1 MKDLIKTINTK
12 DESIYTIDS
21 REVAKM
27 LEKEHEYVLEMIQG
41 RKGKLGIIPV
51 LENAKLAVSDFFIE
65 SSYKVDGNNKN
76 YKCYLVTKMG
86 CELLGNK
93 LQGEKGILFT
103 AKYVERFNAMEKEF
117 EESRKPKNY
126 IVNKPQEELEC
137 LEMISNILHFNDSS
151 KLLGVKSICKKYGM
165 ETSYLPVYTKSKG
178 ILKSATELL
187 RKYNI
192 QISTRKFNKIMIDK
206 GLLREVERKST
217 KDNTKIK
224 KFKNLVNTEFGEN
237 QVNPNNPKETQPM
250 YYEEKFEE
258 LLKKLELK

>member
-1 MKDLIKTINTK
+1 MKDLIKITTNDKGQRLVSGRELHEFLEIRTK
-12 DESIYTIDS
+12 YKDWFPRMVEYGFEEGIDFIRVAQKRATNNLKNPVTTVIDHGISIDM
-21 REVAKM
+21 AK
-27 LEKEHEYVLEMIQG
+27 EISMIQ
-41 RKGKLGIIPV
+41 RTKKGKQARLYFIECEKIAKNKLNSITV
-51 LENAKLAVSDFFIE
+51 TENAAIANE
-65 SSYKVDGNNKN
+65 Y
-76 YKCYLVTKMG
+76 M
-86 CELLGNK
+86 
-93 LQGEKGILFT
+93 
-103 AKYVERFNAMEKEF
+103 
-117 EESRKPKNY
+117 
-126 IVNKPQEELEC
+126 
-137 LEMISNILHFNDSS
+137 
-151 KLLGVKSICKKYGM
+151 KLLKTSAETLHMNENSILYISKKIYKDCNIP
-165 ETSYLPVYTKSKG
+165 TTYLPDYTTSKG

-258 LLKKLELK
+258 LLKRLEIK